1 MINII
6 RKKPALPPSDPD
18 KTVIRVWMGGGR
30 QIQSMYTSILLI
42 ISVYTVYTQT
52 AENLIF
58 AYRDSLHAGEH
69 GEAMPS
75 TSLRPACQD

>member
-1 MINII
+1 
-6 RKKPALPPSDPD
+6 
-18 KTVIRVWMGGGR
+18 
-30 QIQSMYTSILLI
+30 MYTSILLI

-58 AYRDSLHAGEH
+58 AYRDSLQAGEH

-75 TSLRPACQD
+75 TSLRPACKD

>member
-6 RKKPALPPSDPD
+6 RKKTIPASLRSRQNCNKSLD
-18 KTVIRVWMGGGR
+18 GGR
-30 QIQSMYTSILLI
+30 WANMYTSILLI

-58 AYRDSLHAGEH
+58 AYRDSLQAGEH
-69 GEAMPS
+69 GEARS
-75 TSLRPACQD
+75 NTNLRPACQD